1 MRMSGI
7 LSVWRVGI
15 LDLEK
20 VSWTQL
26 IAGRGIEGS
35 IAAFEESFAAE
46 AFPLLLTQ
54 FKALCVQSALSEPMA
69 GTAKLLVCLLHA
81 ALLMTVSGPCV

>member
-1 MRMSGI
+1 MAEMGPAR

-35 IAAFEESFAAE
+35 IAAFEEGFAAE
-46 AFPLLLTQ
+46 AFPLLLAQ
-54 FKALCVQSALSEPMA
+54 FKTLCGQSDLSQPKPSTVE
-69 GTAKLLVCLLHA
+69 LLVRILI
-81 ALLMTVSGPCV
+81 